1 MSSRLITLIVKNKQ
15 LEKGYSEEKFFKHD
29 LQEILSKLVID
40 AKKIAHDGFCE
51 SCFFPINHGS

>member
-15 LEKGYSEEKFFKHD
+15 LEKGYSEEFFKHD

-40 AKKIAHDGFCE
+40 SKKIAHAGFCE